1 MMCPIE
7 LWEPIMPRASLPL
20 FEDLPPL
27 TRSPRGLEDRHL
39 QAARQLSRRMA
50 RLPDQSPEQL
60 RAGQL
65 ICRHLIAMLQQTEAA
80 DAPTQH

>member
-1 MMCPIE
+1 MT
-7 LWEPIMPRASLPL
+7 RTSLPL
-20 FEDLPPL
+20 FDELPQRERPA
-27 TRSPRGLEDRHL
+27 RARNDRHL

-65 ICRHLIAMLQQTEAA
+65 ICRHLVAMLEQSKAA
-80 DAPTQH
+80 DDPTPH

>member
-1 MMCPIE
+1 MT
-7 LWEPIMPRASLPL
+7 RTSLPL
-20 FEDLPPL
+20 FDELPQREQPA
-27 TRSPRGLEDRHL
+27 RARKDRHL

-65 ICRHLIAMLQQTEAA
+65 ICRHLVAMLEQCKPVK
-80 DAPTQH
+80 DPMQH